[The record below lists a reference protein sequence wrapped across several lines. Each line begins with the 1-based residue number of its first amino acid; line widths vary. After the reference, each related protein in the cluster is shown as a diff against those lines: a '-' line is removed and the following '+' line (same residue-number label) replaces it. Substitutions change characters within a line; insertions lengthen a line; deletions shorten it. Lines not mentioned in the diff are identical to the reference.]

1 MDTRALT
8 AQDRP
13 LLDALLMRNP
23 VQNVFHL
30 SAMVEHEKAGR
41 EGWLPE
47 GSDGGPWAVGA
58 FREGELVGVVTAAR
72 GTGGIYHSPG
82 DREALEAV
90 AGLVVEKAR
99 EGLLSLLSGHHSQVG
114 AVLPLIDAA
123 GVGPYD
129 SCHFRTLRAD
139 QLIMPPPIPGF
150 SAPRIASHKDMERL
164 IDFYETGFY
173 SLARLPSRA
182 AWRSRLTEQ
191 LAYRTLYIVEDGRGR
206 VVSAALSSAEAAG
219 VAMLGG
225 VATLSEHRG
234 KGLSSLCVSALCA
247 HLLHNAF
254 HTVALFYLEDNDPA
268 GRVYRKLGFQDEG
281 YWLLVPLGIAAS
293 FAPLFTMRSD

>member
-1 MDTRALT
+1 
-8 AQDRP
+8 
-13 LLDALLMRNP
+13 MRDP

-30 SAMVEHEKAGR
+30 SAMLEHEKAAQ

-47 GSDGGPWAVGA
+47 GSYGGPWAVGA
-58 FREGELVGVVTAAR
+58 FRDGELAAVVTAAR
-72 GTGGIYHSPG
+72 GTGGIYHAPG

-90 AGLVVEKAR
+90 AAVVVEKAR
-99 EGLLSLLSGHHSQVG
+99 EGSLSLLSGHHSQVG

-129 SCHFRTLRAD
+129 TCHFRTLRAD

-150 SAPRIASHKDMERL
+150 PAPRIASHNDMERL

-173 SLARLPSRA
+173 SLARLPSRS
-182 AWRSRLTEQ
+182 AWRNRLSEQ
-191 LAYRTLYIVEDGRGR
+191 LAYRTLYIVEDERGR

-234 KGLSSLCVSALCA
+234 KGLSSLCVGALCA
-247 HLLHNAF
+247 HLLHKGF

-268 GRVYRKLGFQDEG
+268 GRVYQKLGFQDEG